1 MADGTTETPRLL
13 AAEGLRLRKWW
24 PINKA
29 TDIKAN
35 EPLAMQ

>member
-1 MADGTTETPRLL
+1 MADYDRD
-13 AAEGLRLRKWW
+13 AEALCCRGPKIEKWW